1 MKQQGKWYY
10 GEVRTPLGPMVV
22 SLFNEKV
29 IRIDFGT
36 FSEKKDF
43 YENWACKYV
52 EVHAWQESDERI
64 APVKNEINEYYEG
77 KRTTFTFPYVLYGTE
92 FQTDVWKCLVDDI
105 PFGVLKTY
113 KDVAVG
119 VNRPKAFRAVGGAVN
134 KNPISI
140 AVPCHRVVG
149 SNGSLVGYGGGLDKK
164 EYLLHLE
171 HAN

>member
-1 MKQQGKWYY
+1 MKEQGKWYY
-10 GEVRTPLGPMVV
+10 GEVHTPLGSMVI

-36 FSEKKDF
+36 FNERKVF
-43 YENWACKYV
+43 YENWARTYV
-52 EVHAWQESDERI
+52 DVHAWQESEERI
-64 APVKNEINEYYEG
+64 APVKKEINEYYEG

-92 FQTDVWKCLVDDI
+92 FQTDVWKYLVDDI
-105 PFGVLKTY
+105 PFGILKSY

-140 AVPCHRVVG
+140 AIPCHRVVG
-149 SNGSLVGYGGGLDKK
+149 NNGSLVGYGGGLDKK

-171 HAN
+171 KVK